1 MSEGQDRFDNEEPPH
16 DLEIEQAL
24 LGALL
29 SYNEAFY
36 RVNEII
42 KSEYFYNPA
51 HGRIYDAIERG
62 ILKNQVVT
70 PMTLKSQF
78 NDDPGLEEVGGSAYL
93 ARLAASATTI
103 INAPD
108 YAKHIVDHY
117 TRRMIME
124 FSNYSS
130 SEAFHN
136 DEMDPSEFIN
146 DMEEQLHQIRPDN
159 EKQDNKPVDAGAM
172 FDETLQTIEDAH
184 NSPGLVGVTT
194 GLHWLNER
202 IGGFRPSRLYILA
215 GRPGMGKTALAV
227 FMGLKA
233 AEQGKGVLFFSLEM
247 PKQELGTRMLT
258 CMAAETK
265 NDIHYSQA
273 EKGKLGDDQRQVL
286 SEVASMQ
293 RGLNF
298 HTIDKA
304 GLRLSQIRLWS
315 MRHKRNMEKQG
326 KTLDVIFIDYLQIM
340 QPDSRYKGNKTNEIA
355 EITMGL
361 KNLSKELK
369 IPVVCLSQLSRNLE
383 QRENKRPMLSDL
395 RDSGSIEQD
404 ADVVLFVY
412 RHAYYLV
419 RDNPLD
425 GTQKSKDLE
434 DCLNTIDVITSKQRG
449 GSTGTDHFYC
459 DVATNYFRNFKTGE
473 FKFDNEL

>member
-1 MSEGQDRFDNEEPPH
+1 MTEGKERLENEEPPH
-16 DLEIEQAL
+16 NLEIEQAL

-42 KSEYFYNPA
+42 KSECFYNPA
-51 HGRIYDAIERG
+51 HGRIYEAIESG

-70 PMTLKSQF
+70 PMTLKNQF
-78 NDDPGLEEVGGSAYL
+78 HDDPGLEDVGGAAYL

-103 INAPD
+103 NNAPD

-117 TRRMIME
+117 TRRMIMD
-124 FSNYSS
+124 FSNYSA

-146 DMEEQLHQIRPDN
+146 DMEEQLHQIRPN
-159 EKQDNKPVDAGAM
+159 SEKQDNKPVDVGAM
-172 FDETLQTIEDAH
+172 FDETLQTIDDAH

-215 GRPGMGKTALAV
+215 GRPGMGKTAIAV
-227 FMGLKA
+227 YMGLRA

-258 CMAAETK
+258 CMAAATK
-265 NDIHYSQA
+265 NEIHYSQA

-286 SEVASMQ
+286 VDVAAMQ
-293 RGLNF
+293 SGLNF

-340 QPDSRYKGNKTNEIA
+340 QPDSRYRGNKTNEIA
-355 EITMGL
+355 EISMGL

-369 IPVVCLSQLSRNLE
+369 IPIVCLSQLSRNLE

-412 RHAYYLV
+412 RDEYYL
-419 RDNPLD
+419 
-425 GTQKSKDLE
+425 QKDVDSGHMQKHDALE
-434 DCLNTIDVITSKQRG
+434 KSRNKIELITSKQRG
-449 GSTGTDHFYC
+449 GSTGTDYFYC
-459 DVATNYFRNFKTGE
+459 DVATNYFRELTKDE
-473 FKFDNEL
+473 KPDN